1 MADDFFCPLLTPTD
15 LAKLFRVKRSTVYA
29 WSKSGRL
36 PTIRVNGRLR
46 YDRATVA
53 ALQQNGLPPRASQES
68 GGRMA

>member
-15 LAKLFRVKRSTVYA
+15 IARLFRVKRRTVYV
-29 WSKSGRL
+29 WSKSGVL

-53 ALQQNGLPPRASQES
+53 ALQQNGLQPHAPQES
-68 GGRMA
+68 GGSVA